1 MNSTLGSVVP
11 LAMFWIFLLQFHDSL
26 LHTSPFLWSPPLCIF
41 AAPPKIGGWDPKVV
55 ITLGQDLSLRSSRM
69 LVDPRNIDRMQQKY
83 KTHINDDSD
92 EKRLGVR

>member
-1 MNSTLGSVVP
+1 MP

-26 LHTSPFLWSPPLCIF
+26 LHTSPFLWSSPLSIY

-55 ITLGQDLSLRSSRM
+55 ITLGQDLSLRSSRK